1 VIAAIAPDW
10 TSAWSAALDEL
21 ELDVARAVALL
32 FGDHAVRDAGTSV
45 ILTAVPW
52 RPPANL
58 PPLPEALA
66 QRARTILE
74 RQVATSALL
83 ATAAHATRRHLAMT
97 DRMHGGTEARPVFV
111 DSAV

>member
-1 VIAAIAPDW
+1 VITDW
-10 TSAWSAALDEL
+10 NSAWSAALDEL
-21 ELDVARAVALL
+21 ELDVARAEALL
-32 FGDHAVRDAGTSV
+32 NGDHAVRDAGTAS

-52 RPPANL
+52 RPPADL

-74 RQVATSALL
+74 RQVTTSALL
-83 ATAAHATRRHLAMT
+83 VTAAHATRRQLAMT
-97 DRMHGGTEARPVFV
+97 DRMHGGTDARPVFV